1 MMRFVGTLLIF
12 KLTFGIPWVLVALLR
27 GVIALG
33 PVYQA
38 WLERLVIELRGNLV
52 IPLLVTFVL
61 GVTTIA
67 VTVILQLE
75 VRATVLIRPLVVTT
89 VTSVMLFHHMA
100 DLLIVT
106 LAKLV
111 THLASYALLNLAFA
125 LLCQGSIC
133 NL

>member
-1 MMRFVGTLLIF
+1 MCFMGTLLIF
-12 KLTFGIPWVLVALLR
+12 KLTFGISWVLVALLR

-38 WLERLVIELRGNLV
+38 WLEHLVIELRGNLV
-52 IPLLVTFVL
+52 IPLLDAFVL

-67 VTVILQLE
+67 VTVILPLE
-75 VRATVLIRPLVVTT
+75 VGNTVLIRPLVVTT
-89 VTSVMLFHHMA
+89 VTFVTLFHHMA
-100 DLLIVT
+100 DCLIVPLT
-106 LAKLV
+106 KPV
-111 THLASYALLNLAFA
+111 MHLTSYALLDLAFA

>member
-38 WLERLVIELRGNLV
+38 WLEHLVIELRGNLV
-52 IPLLVTFVL
+52 ITLLDAFVL

-67 VTVILQLE
+67 VTVILPLE
-75 VRATVLIRPLVVTT
+75 VGNTVLIRPLVVTT

-100 DLLIVT
+100 DLLIVL
-106 LAKLV
+106 LAQFV
-111 THLASYALLNLAFA
+111 MHLTSHALLDLMLVF
-125 LLCQGSIC
+125 LCQGVIC
-133 NL
+133 YL